1 VPLTPLHTTEPIAGY
16 TVTERIGAGGYG
28 EVWRAEAPGGLV
40 KAIKFVYGYLSDERA
55 ARELKAL
62 NRIKQTRHPFLLS
75 LERIEVVD
83 GQLVIVTELAD
94 MSLKDRFQ
102 QCLDAGHSAL
112 PRDEVLTYL
121 RDTADAL
128 DYLTEAK
135 LQHLD
140 IKPENILLLG
150 GRVKVA
156 DFGLVKDIQERTCS
170 MLGGMTPVY
179 ASPEVFDGRPSRHSD
194 QYSLAI
200 LYQEMLTGVLPFP
213 GTTSAQLAAQ
223 HLHSRPRLEPLP
235 ESDRPVIARALSKD
249 PTQRFASCREMVEC
263 LLAGGIAKPR
273 AETPPAD
280 PTRDTT
286 PVSTQVTEAGPIP
299 ASPLRRTPTPAIDS
313 QHMTE
318 ALGALGSTNKT
329 NERPSRSSWVRPAP
343 AAPVTVDLPPIEVPE
358 DALGLRPT
366 LIVGVGGTAAWTLR
380 RLRARLQE
388 RFGSLSDLPTVQ
400 MLLLDTDSKD
410 LAAAAGGDDRSGLD
424 PRDTLLLPL
433 RKPQDYRNESR
444 DMLRWLSR
452 RWLFNI
458 PRSLQTEG
466 LRPLGRLAFVDQAE
480 ECFKRVRLALE
491 RMTTDEALAT
501 AHAATGAPIRNAQPR
516 VFLLANI
523 AGGAGGGMALDL
535 MFALRGILASQG
547 FDEFGLCSILA
558 HSTSRKPSAKDLA
571 IANTHACLTELRHYL
586 HVSGYPG
593 EASCGLPA
601 WSAGGEHPPTYVVHM
616 GDELSGGDFRAATD
630 SLAEYLYLDIATPA
644 GAALDRC
651 REPVEKAEEPPPAV
665 RTFGIHRVGCSESA
679 IPLTLGEVLCR
690 GLFDLWV
697 GERSRRDRPSGS
709 SSSSSNGEAPAPS
722 TDPIDSLVA
731 KTLED
736 AQLSASRLL
745 DEIRDSFGQAL
756 NGQLEPLVEERL
768 AAAGADVAALPKL
781 LESLVS
787 ALGLGTLAA
796 GDDVSINVP
805 LELEALIRHRG
816 AEGIEKIQHAVLA
829 CVETPEWRL
838 AGAGLAR
845 QKFVEALSRAEAAA
859 LEAREQAQLELDCWL
874 SVATHSPAAGR
885 RGRVAPAP
893 RSAIEQKS
901 NLIEYVR
908 LRLDALAAGG
918 AAGLFKS
925 LAQRLSALGDRL
937 TDYRRDATRLAG
949 SFDPPPGWAGTGSL
963 QPSQIQGLDKIS
975 LAVVTSVRS
984 RLPALAA
991 DLDARVQRD
1000 YLARQGGLLAML
1012 GRGADAQRQFVSVL
1026 RGLAR
1031 KVVRKALQ
1039 EIDVT
1044 RIVLDT
1050 AAEEGQPG
1058 GGLKRCLEQAQPK
1071 LLACGGGRRLLMLAP
1086 ESPTSQTLPGIVE
1099 QTCQQRPTLQADV
1112 DCDLVACSE
1121 VENVPLDGIA
1131 ALLVDD
1137 APQCAELARRLHTR
1151 VDVEWCDMVGD

>member
-1 VPLTPLHTTEPIAGY
+1 MPLTPLHTTEPIAGY

-102 QCLDAGHSAL
+102 QCLDAGRQSI
-112 PRDEVLTYL
+112 PRDELLNYM

-213 GTTSAQLAAQ
+213 GATSAQLAAQ

-235 ESDRPVIARALSKD
+235 EADRAVVARSLAKD
-249 PTQRFASCREMVEC
+249 PTQRFSCCREMVDC
-263 LLAGGIAKPR
+263 LLAGGLAR
-273 AETPPAD
+273 QQSAAAPPD
-280 PTRDTT
+280 SSRDTT

-299 ASPLRRTPTPAIDS
+299 SSPLRRTPTPALDS

-318 ALGALGSTNKT
+318 ALGALGSSPKS
-329 NERPSRSSWVRPAP
+329 NERPSRSSWVRTAP
-343 AAPVTVDLPPIEVPE
+343 VAPVTVDLPPVELSE

-388 RFGSLSDLPTVQ
+388 RFGSLSDLPIVQ

-410 LAAAAGGDDRSGLD
+410 LATAAGGDDRSGLD

-433 RKPQDYRNESR
+433 RKPQEYRNDSR

-458 PRSLQTEG
+458 PRSQQTEG

-480 ECFKRVRLALE
+480 ECFTRVREALA
-491 RMTTDEALAT
+491 RMTTEEALAT
-501 AHAATGAPIRNAQPR
+501 AKAATGQPIRNAQPR
-516 VFLLANI
+516 VFLLANV

-535 MFALRGILASQG
+535 MFAIRGILASQG
-547 FDEFGLCSILA
+547 FDESGLCTLLA

-571 IANTHACLTELRHYL
+571 IANTHACLTELRHFL

-593 EASCGLPA
+593 EQACGLPA
-601 WSAGGEHPPTYVVHM
+601 WSAGGDHPPTYVVHL
-616 GDELSGGDFRAATD
+616 GDELNGGEFRAATD
-630 SLAEYLYLDIATPA
+630 ALAEYLYLDIATPA
-644 GAALDRC
+644 GAVLDRC
-651 REPVEKAEEPPPAV
+651 REPAAKVNDAPPAV
-665 RTFGIHRVGCSESA
+665 RTFGIHRVGCSESS

-697 GERSRRDRPSGS
+697 GDQRVRRDRPSGS
-709 SSSSSNGEAPAPS
+709 SSATGESAPPPS
-722 TDPIDSLVA
+722 ADPIDALVA
-731 KTLED
+731 KTLAD
-736 AQLSASRLL
+736 AKLSARGLL
-745 DEIRDSFGQAL
+745 EETRENFGQAL
-756 NGQLEPLVEERL
+756 AGHLEPLIEERL
-768 AAAGADVAALPKL
+768 AASGRDVTALPKL
-781 LESLVS
+781 LESLVA
-787 ALGLGTLAA
+787 ALGLGASAA
-796 GDDVSINVP
+796 SDEVTINVP
-805 LELEALIRHRG
+805 LELEALIRQRG
-816 AEGIEKIQHAVLA
+816 AEGLEKIQHAVLA

-845 QKFVEALSRAEAAA
+845 QKFVEALSKAEAEA
-859 LEAREQAQLELDCWL
+859 LETLEQAQVELDCWL
-874 SVATHSPAAGR
+874 SVAMHSPASGR
-885 RGRVAPAP
+885 RGKASTAT
-893 RSAIEQKS
+893 RSAIEQKAG
-901 NLIEYVR
+901 LIEYVR

-949 SFDPPPGWAGTGSL
+949 SFDPPPGWAGAGSL
-963 QPSQIQGLDKIS
+963 QPSQVQGLDKIS

-991 DLDARVQRD
+991 ELDARVQRD
-1000 YLARQGGLLAML
+1000 YLARHGGLLAML
-1012 GRGADAQRQFVSVL
+1012 SRGADVQRQFVGIL

-1050 AAEEGQPG
+1050 TAEEGQPG
-1058 GGLKRCLEQAQPK
+1058 GGLKRCIEKSQPK

-1086 ESPTSQTLPGIVE
+1086 ESPTSSTLPDVVE
-1099 QTCQQRPTLQADV
+1099 QTCQQRPLVQADV
-1112 DCDLVACSE
+1112 DCDLLACCE
-1121 VENVPLDGIA
+1121 VENVPLDSVA
-1131 ALLVDD
+1131 ARLVAD
-1137 APQCAELARRLHTR
+1137 APQCMELARRLHTR
-1151 VDVEWCDMVGD
+1151 VDVEWCDLAGD